1 MEIRKVEFSQ
11 KQGRRQMGKWPAVL
25 NEYLESGFD
34 SAEVFPDSS
43 DAGFTRHGDACVHR
57 HKERHRA
64 EWHKRDLRFQT
75 REQNFHHARKEGLS
89 WDSSGFS

>member
-34 SAEVFPDSS
+34 
-43 DAGFTRHGDACVHR
+43 HR

-64 EWHKRDLRFQT
+64 DGHKRDLRFQT

>member
-11 KQGRRQMGKWPAVL
+11 KQGRRQTGKWPAVL

-43 DAGFTRHGDACVHR
+43 DAGFTRHAAMLAYIGIRNAIGRTGINGIYVSKQGNR
-57 HKERHRA
+57 I
-64 EWHKRDLRFQT
+64 FIT
-75 REQNFHHARKEGLS
+75 RERK
-89 WDSSGFS
+89 D

>member
-43 DAGFTRHGDACVHR
+43 DAGFTRHAATLAYIGIRNAIGRTGINGIYVSKQGNR
-57 HKERHRA
+57 I
-64 EWHKRDLRFQT
+64 FIT
-75 REQNFHHARKEGLS
+75 RERK
-89 WDSSGFS
+89 D

>member
-25 NEYLESGFD
+25 SEYLESGFD

-43 DAGFTRHGDACVHR
+43 DAGFTRHAATLAYIGIRNAI
-57 HKERHRA
+57 ERNGINGIYVSKQGNRI
-64 EWHKRDLRFQT
+64 FIT
-75 REQNFHHARKEGLS
+75 RERK
-89 WDSSGFS
+89 D